1 MHNSKG
7 TLLLLLALLSLAV
20 SLKYCE
26 VEDSNVNL
34 FATSQEVQQILLS
47 KHFRGYD
54 LDYQSSNPSIM
65 DVYEPYHVTQE
76 LPLSL
81 QAGYLP
87 INIDSKNSKDNLWGR
102 DGVVVT
108 QSNGKSIGIGYG
120 TFKNDVLPTINFTYF
135 TLPSDAKCYSGRIYN
150 NDMSVVLDC
159 ESEDEDLLC
168 LLSSDGSQQC
178 ETYDSITQTGNRIS
192 LIHTTPSNNK
202 YLLSAASSRHINAKF
217 VNETFINIYH
227 IRENSRA
234 DFNLIVDRRALGLDS
249 LSITD
254 MDLIELSGITYVLV
268 ADAGGWLVMFRYM
281 PDNTIADVK
290 TFEVEGSPMQVE
302 VTPYS
307 EIIVATDKGLL
318 VYVYTAQGTIALG
331 RKYEVDPSDNDVT
344 DIQSSF
350 NHITVRTSLNNIYTY
365 DRMEPSLKFLLNRES
380 VSV

>member
-7 TLLLLLALLSLAV
+7 TLLLLLALLSLAA

-281 PDNTIADVK
+281 ADNTIADVK

>member
-178 ETYDSITQTGNRIS
+178 ETYDSITQTGNRMS